1 MQALSWKLLLFYI
14 TTIGLVVALFNWVS
28 NYGETQLQAQ
38 PKITGRYRI
47 QAQDLP
53 NCLQRSLLEI
63 QQSGQFLN
71 GLILPESA
79 VQADGLAEA
88 PIIRQ
93 RAMLQGSWQGLGQ
106 GEMALTGTDRQVG
119 NCFVTLV
126 QLKATIKPGSKSSS
140 KSIVGMIRLNRGDQA
155 APASLMGYPTYNN
168 GNVQT
173 LTFQAQ
179 KITDLSPVK

>member
-1 MQALSWKLLLFYI
+1 MPVLSWKLLLFYV

-28 NYGETQLQAQ
+28 NYGETRLQAQ

-71 GLILPESA
+71 ALILPESA
-79 VQADGLAEA
+79 LQASGLADA

-93 RAMLQGSWQGLGQ
+93 RAMLQGSWEGKTASIMGN
-106 GEMALTGTDRQVG
+106 DRQVG

-126 QLKATIKPGSKSSS
+126 QLKGTIQPGT
-140 KSIVGMIRLNRGDQA
+140 KSIVGMMRLNRPDQSG
-155 APASLMGYPTYNN
+155 PASLMGYPTYNN
-168 GNVQT
+168 GNSQT

-179 KITDLSPVK
+179 KITDLPGKVVP

>member
-28 NYGETQLQAQ
+28 NYGETQLKAQ

-53 NCLQRSLLEI
+53 NCLQLSLLEI

-71 GLILPESA
+71 SLILPESSL
-79 VQADGLAEA
+79 QADGLAEA

-93 RAMLQGSWQGLGQ
+93 RAMLQGSWQG
-106 GEMALTGTDRQVG
+106 ETASITGTDRQVG

-126 QLKATIKPGSKSSS
+126 QLKATFKPGN
-140 KSIVGMIRLNRGDQA
+140 KSIVGILRLNRGDQA

-179 KITDLSPVK
+179 KITDLPAK